1 MTKREKIEYVQRER
15 PHKTLQE
22 LSDELGISR
31 EMVRRYCEAS
41 NAPSPF
47 KTLRAALKE
56 IKRLTALVDSCQP
69 KVIATTELSR

>member
-22 LSDELGISR
+22 IADDLGVSR
-31 EMVRRYCEAS
+31 EMVRRYCELS

-47 KTLRAALKE
+47 KTLSSALKE

-69 KVIATTELSR
+69 KVIVGTELSR

>member
-22 LSDELGISR
+22 LADELGISR
-31 EMVRRYCEAS
+31 EMARRYCELS

-56 IKRLTALVDSCQP
+56 IKRLTALVDNCQP
-69 KVIATTELSR
+69 KLVADRELAR